1 VSEEIAKQSTEV
13 TNSII
18 RSVGIF
24 NQLGVT
30 ALDSARE
37 NVKIYG
43 RTVDALTDFNNN
55 ILKAWT
61 SYWSSITTTAT
72 RANEVNDIV
81 RDNTLRIVDE
91 VAKVQPQFAQS
102 ISNLQLDNIQTVRS
116 MIQTVFANQKQVV
129 AHALNTPQALQVSE
143 EVAKQS
149 TEVTNSIIRSVGIFN
164 QLGVTALDS
173 ARESVKIYGRTVDA
187 LTDFNNNILK
197 AWTSYWSSPQQQ
209 QLQQQFYRA

>member
-1 VSEEIAKQSTEV
+1 MSDKRTTSRDNEETKITTTTTATRANEVNDILRDNTLRVVDEVAKVQPQFAQSISNLQLDNIQSVRNMIQAAFANQKQVVAHAPNTPQALQVSEEIAKQSTEV

-43 RTVDALTDFNNN
+43 RTVDT
-55 ILKAWT
+55 
-61 SYWSSITTTAT
+61 
-72 RANEVNDIV
+72 
-81 RDNTLRIVDE
+81 
-91 VAKVQPQFAQS
+91 
-102 ISNLQLDNIQTVRS
+102 
-116 MIQTVFANQKQVV
+116 
-129 AHALNTPQALQVSE
+129 
-143 EVAKQS
+143 
-149 TEVTNSIIRSVGIFN
+149 
-164 QLGVTALDS
+164 
-173 ARESVKIYGRTVDA
+173 

>member
-1 VSEEIAKQSTEV
+1 MSDKRTTSRDNEETKITTTATRANEVNDIVRDNTLRIVDEVAKVQPQFAQSISNLQLDNVQTVRSMIQTAFANQRQVVAHALNTPQALQVSEEIAKQSTEV

-61 SYWSSITTTAT
+61 SYWSS
-72 RANEVNDIV
+72 
-81 RDNTLRIVDE
+81 
-91 VAKVQPQFAQS
+91 
-102 ISNLQLDNIQTVRS
+102 
-116 MIQTVFANQKQVV
+116 
-129 AHALNTPQALQVSE
+129 
-143 EVAKQS
+143 
-149 TEVTNSIIRSVGIFN
+149 
-164 QLGVTALDS
+164 
-173 ARESVKIYGRTVDA
+173 
-187 LTDFNNNILK
+187 
-197 AWTSYWSSPQQQ
+197 PQQQ

>member
-1 VSEEIAKQSTEV
+1 MSDKRTTSRDNEETKITTTATRANEVNDIVRDNALRIVDEVAKVQPQFAQSISNLQLDNIQTVRSMIQTAFANQKQVVAHTLNTPQALQVSEEFAKQSTEV

-43 RTVDALTDFNNN
+43 RTVDTLTD
-55 ILKAWT
+55 L
-61 SYWSSITTTAT
+61 
-72 RANEVNDIV
+72 
-81 RDNTLRIVDE
+81 
-91 VAKVQPQFAQS
+91 
-102 ISNLQLDNIQTVRS
+102 
-116 MIQTVFANQKQVV
+116 
-129 AHALNTPQALQVSE
+129 
-143 EVAKQS
+143 
-149 TEVTNSIIRSVGIFN
+149 
-164 QLGVTALDS
+164 
-173 ARESVKIYGRTVDA
+173 
-187 LTDFNNNILK
+187 NNNILK